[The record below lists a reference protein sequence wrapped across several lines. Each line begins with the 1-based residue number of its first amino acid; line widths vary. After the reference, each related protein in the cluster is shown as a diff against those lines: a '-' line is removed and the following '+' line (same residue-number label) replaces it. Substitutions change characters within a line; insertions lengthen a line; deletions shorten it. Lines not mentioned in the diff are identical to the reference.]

1 MGKMKKPPKK
11 PVGTKWA
18 NRPVSV
24 SPGNNGGKKPFDRSA
39 SGEGRTSSR
48 PSSYSDRK
56 DGKVPYKKPE
66 IYEGRPTTNNRSKF
80 AGKGG
85 KRPFKKPLPP
95 GDEHALSTFVKKVA
109 DAAEKYLKDTYA
121 EKASDKLEVI
131 VNINTLQEKYGLV
144 TARIHIMDDRYK
156 DLLITA
162 VCDKNRRHGTIVI
175 ASDPC
180 EGFRPLYNANDGLDK
195 FDKLFESYLPHILD
209 STWKKIQQLNL
220 KHAKD
225 KDKVTEACEETK

>member
-39 SGEGRTSSR
+39 SGEGRTLSC

-56 DGKVPYKKPE
+56 DGKIPYKKPE
-66 IYEGRPTTNNRSKF
+66 IYDGRPTNSRSKF
-80 AGKGG
+80 VGKGG

-195 FDKLFESYLPHILD
+195 FDKLFETYLPHILD
-209 STWKKIQQLNL
+209 STWKKIQQLNV

-225 KDKVTEACEETK
+225 KDKVTETCEETK

>member
-48 PSSYSDRK
+48 PSSYSDRNN
-56 DGKVPYKKPE
+56 DGKIPYKKPE
-66 IYEGRPTTNNRSKF
+66 IYKGRPTNNKTKF
-80 AGKGG
+80 DSKGG

-95 GDEHALSTFVKKVA
+95 GDENALSTFVKKVA

-195 FDKLFESYLPHILD
+195 FDKLFETYLPHILD
-209 STWKKIQQLNL
+209 STWKKIQQLNV
-220 KHAKD
+220 KHA

>member
-109 DAAEKYLKDTYA
+109 DAAEKYLKDTHA
-121 EKASDKLEVI
+121 EKVSDKLEVI

-225 KDKVTEACEETK
+225 KDKVTEACEEAK

>member
-66 IYEGRPTTNNRSKF
+66 IYEGRATANNRSKF

>member
-109 DAAEKYLKDTYA
+109 EAAEKYLNKTYA
-121 EKASDKLEVI
+121 EKASDKLEII

>member
-18 NRPVSV
+18 NKPVSV
-24 SPGNNGGKKPFDRSA
+24 TPGNGGTKKPFDRSA

-48 PSSYSDRK
+48 PSSYSDRNN
-56 DGKVPYKKPE
+56 DGRIPYKKPE
-66 IYEGRPTTNNRSKF
+66 ILKGRPN
-80 AGKGG
+80 GKQFGGKG

-109 DAAEKYLKDTYA
+109 DAADKYLKDTYA
-121 EKASDKLEVI
+121 DKATDKLEII

-162 VCDKNRRHGTIVI
+162 FCDKNRRHGTLAI

-180 EGFRPLYNANDGLDK
+180 EGFRPLYNANDSLEK
-195 FDKLFESYLPHILD
+195 FDKLFETYLPHILD
-209 STWKKIQQLNL
+209 STWKKIQQLNA
-220 KHAKD
+220 KHNKEKAAKAA
-225 KDKVTEACEETK
+225 E

>member
-39 SGEGRTSSR
+39 SGEGCTSSR

-56 DGKVPYKKPE
+56 DGKIPYKKPE
-66 IYEGRPTTNNRSKF
+66 IYDGRPTNSRSKF
-80 AGKGG
+80 VGKGG

-195 FDKLFESYLPHILD
+195 FDKLFETYLPHILD
-209 STWKKIQQLNL
+209 STWKKIQQLNV

>member
-66 IYEGRPTTNNRSKF
+66 IYEGRPTANNRSKF

>member
-39 SGEGRTSSR
+39 SGEGRTSRR

-225 KDKVTEACEETK
+225 KDKVTEACEEAK

>member
-1 MGKMKKPPKK
+1 MGKIKKAPKK
-11 PVGTKWA
+11 PVGTKWTNHPLVTTA
-18 NRPVSV
+18 
-24 SPGNNGGKKPFDRSA
+24 GEKPFARSA

-48 PSSYSDRK
+48 PSSSDRNNR
-56 DGKVPYKKPE
+56 DGRIPYKKPE
-66 IYEGRPTTNNRSKF
+66 VFKGRPNNKSQF
-80 AGKGG
+80 GGKG

-121 EKASDKLEVI
+121 DKATDKLEII

-162 VCDKNRRHGTIVI
+162 FCDKNRRHGTLAI

-180 EGFRPLYNANDGLDK
+180 EGFRPLYNANDSLEK
-195 FDKLFESYLPHILD
+195 FDKLFETYLPHILD
-209 STWKKIQQLNL
+209 STWKKIQQLNT
-220 KHAKD
+220 KHAKE
-225 KDKVTEACEETK
+225 KSKYTEACEATK

>member
-18 NRPVSV
+18 NRPVSI

-56 DGKVPYKKPE
+56 DGQVPYKKPE
-66 IYEGRPTTNNRSKF
+66 IYKGNKSKF
-80 AGKGG
+80 IGKGG

-95 GDEHALSTFVKKVA
+95 GDENALSTFVKKVA

-121 EKASDKLEVI
+121 EKASTKLEVI

-209 STWKKIQQLNL
+209 STWKKIQQLNV
-220 KHAKD
+220 KHAKE

>member
-18 NRPVSV
+18 DRPVSV
-24 SPGNNGGKKPFDRSA
+24 TPGNSGGKKPFDRSA

-56 DGKVPYKKPE
+56 DGKIPYKKPE
-66 IYEGRPTTNNRSKF
+66 IYEGRPANNRSKF

-109 DAAEKYLKDTYA
+109 DAAEKYLKDTYS

-162 VCDKNRRHGTIVI
+162 FCDKNRRHGTLAI

-195 FDKLFESYLPHILD
+195 FDKLFETYLPHILD
-209 STWKKIQQLNL
+209 STWKKIQQLNV
-220 KHAKD
+220 KHAKE
-225 KDKVTEACEETK
+225 KDKIFEACEEVK

>member
-18 NRPVSV
+18 NRPVSI

-56 DGKVPYKKPE
+56 DGQVPYKKPE
-66 IYEGRPTTNNRSKF
+66 IYKGNKSKF
-80 AGKGG
+80 IGKGG

-95 GDEHALSTFVKKVA
+95 GDENALSTFVKKVA

-121 EKASDKLEVI
+121 EKASTKLEVI

-195 FDKLFESYLPHILD
+195 FDKLFETYLPHILD
-209 STWKKIQQLNL
+209 STWKKIQQLNV

>member
-56 DGKVPYKKPE
+56 DGKIPYKKPE
-66 IYEGRPTTNNRSKF
+66 IYDGRPTNSRSKF
-80 AGKGG
+80 VGKGG

-195 FDKLFESYLPHILD
+195 FDKLFETYLPHILD
-209 STWKKIQQLNL
+209 STWKKIQQLNE

>member
-18 NRPVSV
+18 NRPVTV

-56 DGKVPYKKPE
+56 DGKIPYKKPE
-66 IYEGRPTTNNRSKF
+66 IYDSRPTNSRSKF
-80 AGKGG
+80 VGKGG

-121 EKASDKLEVI
+121 EKASTKLEVI

-195 FDKLFESYLPHILD
+195 FDKLFETYLPHILD
-209 STWKKIQQLNL
+209 STWKKIQQLNV

>member
-225 KDKVTEACEETK
+225 KDKVTEACEEAK

>member
-56 DGKVPYKKPE
+56 DGKIPYKKPE
-66 IYEGRPTTNNRSKF
+66 IYDGRPTNSRSKF
-80 AGKGG
+80 VGKGD

-195 FDKLFESYLPHILD
+195 FDKLFETYLPHILD
-209 STWKKIQQLNL
+209 STWKKIQQLNV

-225 KDKVTEACEETK
+225 KDKATEACEETK

>member
-225 KDKVTEACEETK
+225 KDKVTKACEETK